1 MSSLVVQRKSLPFPD
16 QGITWA
22 GECPWTGSLCFGTED
37 GELLVGK
44 QVGDDDL
51 KILPPNKVAKDAI
64 NDVAFWK
71 DFIGISTPSEVVFA
85 RRSSSDDRIHPAVI
99 RTPDGAHGILATPQG
114 HFFAPM
120 GTSGL
125 LRVDA
130 GKIPVDEVTIDKP
143 DQATPYFYRL
153 IYLGKAADQEILA
166 CAART
171 SGLLMIKSGSDH
183 MDVEELV
190 SQDVDFVDVCS
201 MDSQQWPHAVVGLSL
216 DGTLIFVRDL
226 TQPQPQ
232 ALRLEELHGTPY
244 SILRADGHLFVL
256 TSKRIVALP
265 NLLTRYLQ
273 GDRLDRPFRCPY
285 TPIQA
290 VDAYVAY
297 GKHLLI
303 VMDKEVRSF
312 EIASLLQPAVEPGI
326 GNGPPGL
333 RDWGGSEQKLSSVQL
348 SFDSHNLAC

>member
-1 MSSLVVQRKSLPFPD
+1 MSPPLVEGKSFPFPD
-16 QGITWA
+16 QDITWA

-37 GELLVGK
+37 GELLLCR
-44 QVGDDDL
+44 QVGNGVL
-51 KILPPNKVAKDAI
+51 LILPPIKVANGAI

-71 DFIGISTPSEVVFA
+71 EFVGISTPSEVVFA
-85 RRSSSDDRIHPAVI
+85 RKSPSGDRIEPVI
-99 RTPDGAHGILATPQG
+99 RTPDGAHGVLATPAG

-120 GTSGL
+120 GTAGL

-130 GKIPVDEVTIDKP
+130 NKIPVGGVTIDKP

-171 SGLLMIKSGSDH
+171 SGLLMIRSDSDH
-183 MDVEELV
+183 MDVVELA

-201 MDSQQWPHAVVGLSL
+201 MDSPEWPHAVVGLSW
-216 DGTLIFVRDL
+216 DGSLIFIRDL
-226 TQPQPQ
+226 SQAQPQ
-232 ALRLEELHGTPY
+232 ALRLEELHGSPY
-244 SILRADGHLFVL
+244 SILSTDGHLFVL

-273 GDRLDRPFRCPY
+273 GDRLDHPVPCRC

-290 VDAYVAY
+290 VDAYVSY

-312 EIASLLQPAVEPGI
+312 EIARLVQPGVEPSI
-326 GNGPPGL
+326 GNGPPDL
-333 RDWGGSEQKLSSVQL
+333 RDWGESELKLSPVQPSWESVVL
-348 SFDSHNLAC
+348 T